1 MGLSDQEK
9 RLVRAI
15 GQAMFP
21 RDRSVDVDA
30 DDVHLVSWVDD
41 YLGRMPAANR
51 TQVRALFHT
60 FDLGFGAWALRPGT
74 RFTAGKATEQYDY
87 IESWSNSNTF
97 AQRMLFEALWCVV
110 AFGYVEQAEKLGHIG
125 QGAKPEPLQ
134 LPAPPEAAAI
144 EAPAAEAVEAAQE
157 SM

>member
-1 MGLSDQEK
+1 MGLTDQEK

-21 RDRSVDVDA
+21 RDRSIDVDA
-30 DDVHLVSWVDD
+30 DDVDLVSWVED

-51 TQVRALFHT
+51 SQIRALLQT
-60 FDLGFGAWALRPGT
+60 FDLGFGAWALRPGA
-74 RFTAGKATEQYDY
+74 RFTGGKPTEQSDY
-87 IESWSNSNTF
+87 IESWSNSNVF

-110 AFGYVEQAEKLGHIG
+110 AFGYVEQAEAQGHIG
-125 QGAKPEPLQ
+125 QGAKPAPLQ
-134 LPAPPEAAAI
+134 LPEHLTAEEAH
-144 EAPAAEAVEAAQE
+144 AEEPVQAAQE